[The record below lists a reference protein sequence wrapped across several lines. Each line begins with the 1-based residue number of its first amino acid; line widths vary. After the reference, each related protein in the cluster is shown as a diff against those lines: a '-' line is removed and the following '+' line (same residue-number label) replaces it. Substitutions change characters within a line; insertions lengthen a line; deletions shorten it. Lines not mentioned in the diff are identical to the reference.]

1 MAATDQ
7 NYRNQRGLDVVFA
20 VSCILMLVSIIWMFA
35 QDYFR
40 EYKVEIR
47 DFRDVEEALADRE
60 LVRKLPDQSKVAA
73 AEEAVKAARDERDQ
87 IKKELET
94 QTKEQGVKKTRD
106 EARAQEIK
114 AEYDSKVSLYNI
126 EVEKRNAAD
135 PDSSLYRSLSDSV
148 NRKKKVVDDLRDQ
161 LDQKQLEVEE
171 DNRKLEELRGK
182 ELDANKKV
190 EVAEKRLK
198 DLTDE
203 FDRWAKLA
211 AQKRWKVSDDIRALP
226 VLDAFASPTK
236 IDQIVLPDLPID
248 YNFKQVTRYDRC
260 ATCHQGIDRASFDK
274 QNLQELTQ
282 GVSDTDREN
291 LAKAKEMLENRRK
304 QLGAKVIDFNP
315 DSLRLREISK
325 SELTDARINQFCA
338 HPRLDLFV
346 GDKSPHPKEKFGCTI
361 CHAGQGSAT
370 EFNLA
375 SHTPTN
381 WGEREQWETV
391 HDWESNHFWD
401 FPMLPKR
408 FLESSCLK
416 CHYQVTDL
424 VPRGDEVDI
433 RAGKPVEGPGTKVV
447 RGYNLIRENGCF
459 GCHEISGVKSGREV
473 GPDLRLEPNPPL
485 EAMTQA
491 ERNKMTA
498 DPLNLPGIMRKV
510 GPSLKRIS
518 EKTNQE
524 WVRRWLEAPRAFRPD
539 TKMPHFYNL
548 SNNRKEVLPDDQKEF
563 PDAEIYGIAYYLFH
577 ESQDYLQGKDT
588 FRGAAEYRKKELEQK
603 KKDGIIS
610 EPERKELEEVT
621 RRLELAGKPEP
632 IAKKLIGEDGTEVQL
647 PAWLKDDK
655 GREEHAKQ
663 GRILFTERGC
673 LACHSHSGLTKAAGD
688 VPAVSP
694 KAHFGPNLSDL
705 AAKIAPE
712 GADQQA
718 RYRWLVQWILNPTIH
733 HPRTRMPITHLTVEQ
748 AADVAAWLL
757 SQQPKQ
763 WKQPD
768 PPAPSQE
775 ALEKLARVWLEKA
788 TSRLEASA
796 ILKDKGLTE
805 AQEKSLRDRNPE
817 ADELRLAS
825 SRKGEDWT
833 NKLKWYVGRKAITQL
848 GCYGCHDIPGFDYSK
863 PIGTALND
871 WGKKDPERLAFE
883 DVVAYVKEHH
893 KIVDER
899 DDPKDPTK
907 PAEDWKADKE
917 NGKEKG
923 PYERFFFDSLAHHHR
938 EGFLHQKLM
947 EPRTYDYDRLRSWED
962 RLRMPQFRFSRTTV
976 SDDAT
981 DEEKAQAER
990 DEAEAREAVMT
1001 FILGLVAEPV
1011 PPQFVNSPTPEK
1023 LAVARGRQLLEK
1035 YNCTGCHHV
1044 QPGRYEFKLNDD
1056 IRSQLDEVAF
1066 SNKSRYSK
1074 DHWQPFVDQ
1083 SEWTAAQQPREG
1095 RMTIFGMPSP
1105 KDDKSIRLSEAAK
1118 YLDKDKQA
1126 QDVPASETVGIPA
1139 DDAGMIS
1146 RAAPLG
1152 GDLVDILVPYLA
1164 KREDLYKDY
1173 TNARAALPPPLL
1185 REGEKV
1191 QPDWLFQFLRN
1202 PYEIRPMTVL
1212 RMPKFNMSAEEAMD
1226 FVNYFAAVDRL
1237 QNPNGGLSYPYA
1249 ATPQRN
1255 DSFWNKE
1262 TADYLSRLKKN
1273 NLLKQRQ
1280 EAVEKE
1286 LGKLPEADK
1295 KKGMQLWETEG
1306 AYGSDAFRLLIN
1318 YNNPCMGCHNVGSLT
1333 AKNPR
1338 NAQGPPL
1345 DLAWQRLRPEW
1356 TARWIANPDRLI
1368 SYKTPMPANFVK
1380 GEKPYP
1386 EFDGTQ
1392 MEQILAVRDILMFYP
1407 KVAAM
1412 PANQAQAANAPKPA
1426 APQGDKKQ

>member
-7 NYRNQRGLDVVFA
+7 TYRRQRTLDIVFA

-40 EYKVEIR
+40 GYKVEIR

-60 LVRKLPDQSKVAA
+60 LVRKLPDQDKVAE
-73 AEEAVKAARDERDQ
+73 AESAVKEARAKRDGV
-87 IKKELET
+87 T
-94 QTKEQGVKKTRD
+94 QALREKNRDLDVKKTRD
-106 EARAQEIK
+106 EAMAQEIK

-126 EVEKRNAAD
+126 AVEKRNAAT
-135 PDSSLYRSLSDSV
+135 PGTPLYQSLSASADGW
-148 NRKKKVVDDLRDQ
+148 KKEVDDLGAR
-161 LDQKQLEVEE
+161 LAQKQLEVEQ
-171 DNRKLEELRGK
+171 DTKDLDKNKDEEL
-182 ELDANKKV
+182 EANKDV
-190 EVAEKRLK
+190 EKAEKRLK

-260 ATCHQGIDRASFDK
+260 ATCHQAIDRASFTK
-274 QNLQELTQ
+274 QNLQELTH
-282 GVSDTDREN
+282 GISDADREK
-291 LAKAKEMLENRRK
+291 LAKAKELLDHRR
-304 QLGAKVIDFNP
+304 QELGAKVIDFNP
-315 DSLRLREISK
+315 NSLRSKEIPK
-325 SELTDARINQFCA
+325 TELSDARINQFCA

-346 GDKSPHPKEKFGCTI
+346 SDKSPHPKEKFGCTI

-375 SHTPTN
+375 SHTPDN
-381 WGEREQWETV
+381 WDERERWEKT
-391 HDWESNHFWD
+391 HNWESNHFWD

-408 FLESSCLK
+408 FVESSCLK

-424 VPRGDEVDI
+424 LPRGADVDI

-447 RGYNLIRENGCF
+447 RGYNLIREYGCF

-491 ERNKMTA
+491 ERNKMNA
-498 DPLNLPGIMRKV
+498 DPLNLPGTMRKV

-563 PDAEIYGIAYYLFH
+563 PDTEIHGIAYYLFH

-588 FRGAAEYRKKELEQK
+588 FLAATKYRKKELEQK

-610 EPERKELEEVT
+610 EAERKELDEVT
-621 RRLELAGKPEP
+621 RRLELAGKPVP
-632 IAKKLIGEDGTEVQL
+632 IAKRLIAGDGTEVQL
-647 PAWLKDDK
+647 PTWLKNDK
-655 GREEHAKQ
+655 EREEHAKN

-688 VPAVSP
+688 IPAVTP
-694 KAHFGPNLSDL
+694 KAHFGPNLSDV

-712 GADQQA
+712 GGDQQA
-718 RYRWLVQWILNPTIH
+718 RYRWLVQWILNPTVH
-733 HPRTRMPITHLTVEQ
+733 HSRTRMPVTHLNVEQ
-748 AADVAAWLL
+748 AAEVASWLL
-757 SQQPKQ
+757 SQQPHQ

-788 TSRLEASA
+788 TSRLEADA
-796 ILKDKGLTE
+796 ILKDKGLTAE
-805 AQEKSLRDRNPE
+805 QEKIMRDRNPE

-825 SRKGEDWT
+825 SRNGEDWT
-833 NKLKWYVGRKAITQL
+833 GKLKWYVGRKAITQL
-848 GCYGCHDIPGFDYSK
+848 GCYGCHNIPGFDYAK

-893 KIVDER
+893 TIVDER
-899 DDPKDPTK
+899 DDAKDPTK
-907 PAEDWKADKE
+907 AAEDWRSSDE
-917 NGKEKG
+917 GGKEKT

-938 EGFLHQKLM
+938 DGFLHQKLM
-947 EPRTYDYDRLRSWED
+947 EPRSYDYDRLRSWED
-962 RLRMPQFRFSRTTV
+962 RLRMPQFHFSGAVATE
-976 SDDAT
+976 DAGT
-981 DEEKAQAER
+981 EEKAQAQR
-990 DEAEAREAVMT
+990 DEAAAREAVMT
-1001 FILGLVAEPV
+1001 FILGLTAEPV
-1011 PPQFVNSPTPEK
+1011 PPQFVNQPKPEK
-1023 LAVARGRQLLEK
+1023 LAIARGKQLLEK
-1035 YNCTGCHHV
+1035 YNCTGCHQL

-1056 IRSQLDEVAF
+1056 IRSQLDETAF
-1066 SNKSRYSK
+1066 SNKSRYAK
-1074 DHWQPFVDQ
+1074 EHWQPFLEQ
-1083 SEWTAAQQPREG
+1083 SEWTASQQPHEG
-1095 RMTIFGMPSP
+1095 QMTIFGMPTP
-1105 KDDKSIRLSEAAK
+1105 KDDKLIRLSEAAK
-1118 YLDKDKQA
+1118 YLDKDKQV

-1146 RAAPLG
+1146 RTAPLG
-1152 GDLVDILVPYLA
+1152 GDLVDILVPFLA
-1164 KREDLYKDY
+1164 KREDLYKEY

-1226 FVNYFAAVDRL
+1226 LVNYFAAVDRL

-1249 ATPQRN
+1249 ATPQR
-1255 DSFWNKE
+1255 DDGFWNKE
-1262 TADYLSRLKKN
+1262 TADYLARLKKN
-1273 NLLKQRQ
+1273 NQFKQRQ
-1280 EAVEKE
+1280 EAVDKD
-1286 LGKLPEADK
+1286 LGKLPGADK
-1295 KKGMQLWETEG
+1295 KKDMQLWETEG
-1306 AYGSDAFRLLIN
+1306 AYAHDAFRLLTN
-1318 YNNPCMGCHNVGSLT
+1318 YNNPCMGCHNVGNLK

-1356 TARWIANPDRLI
+1356 TARWIANPDRMI

-1380 GEKPYP
+1380 GDKPYP

-1412 PANQAQAANAPKPA
+1412 PANRAQAANAPKSAP
-1426 APQGDKKQ
+1426 PQGDKKK